1 MGALM
6 RMTSLGKCLMV
17 AHSSG
22 TLLGGAE
29 LSLIQ
34 MIVGLRYIGL
44 DVTVALPNLDNKKYN
59 EMILHTG
66 SSLIQMPTGP
76 RIVVGVVDS
85 EIIDMYFRL
94 IRQED
99 YEFVITNTI
108 VPFAPLLAAKSAGV
122 TTITFL
128 REDLW
133 NNEILRFTHSNTF
146 SLTKSLLLNSDFIIC
161 NSNYTLTQLPE
172 SSNTFHLPNLPNQI
186 EGLLELERSKNL
198 NGTLKVSMVGEISS
212 NKGFYELLTLAKSL
226 EEFDISFQLI
236 GSPRFDFDL
245 SLLENLPQ
253 NIKYLGYLSDP
264 RELYASTDVL
274 ISLSK
279 NESFG
284 RTILESMA
292 AMVPV
297 VSWDQGGRSEL
308 IMNGVTGF
316 KHKIGNITSFADS
329 LKFLAANTGH
339 RLKMGE
345 AAREYFG
352 QNWSQEIYR
361 TSLEEIFLEI
371 TN

>member
-1 MGALM
+1 
-6 RMTSLGKCLMV
+6 
-17 AHSSG
+17 
-22 TLLGGAE
+22 
-29 LSLIQ
+29 
-34 MIVGLRYIGL
+34 
-44 DVTVALPNLDNKKYN
+44 
-59 EMILHTG
+59 
-66 SSLIQMPTGP
+66 
-76 RIVVGVVDS
+76 
-85 EIIDMYFRL
+85 
-94 IRQED
+94 
-99 YEFVITNTI
+99 
-108 VPFAPLLAAKSAGV
+108 
-122 TTITFL
+122 
-128 REDLW
+128 
-133 NNEILRFTHSNTF
+133 
-146 SLTKSLLLNSDFIIC
+146 
-161 NSNYTLTQLPE
+161 
-172 SSNTFHLPNLPNQI
+172 
-186 EGLLELERSKNL
+186 
-198 NGTLKVSMVGEISS
+198 MVGEISS